1 MTGKQQRL
9 TQDRLLAGQER
20 QIGLTGQEQRKT
32 VVTSGEQERLNIAA
46 TGQEQRKTQAK
57 LLAGQE
63 RQISLAGQE
72 QRTTIGKTAEEQR
85 LTNLQQEMFRRYKEE
100 RDYQQARSA
109 YRS

>member
-1 MTGKQQRL
+1 M
-9 TQDRLLAGQER
+9 
-20 QIGLTGQEQRKT
+20 
-32 VVTSGEQERLNIAA
+32 
-46 TGQEQRKTQAK
+46 
-57 LLAGQE
+57 
-63 RQISLAGQE
+63 AGQE